1 MGFLYFVIL
10 TLEFEPWGL
19 KMPAIAFDKR
29 FFESTR
35 GQIVKILRGG
45 GGTVEELSAKL
56 QLTDN
61 AVRAHLA
68 TLERD
73 GLVRQSGLRRGP
85 RKPHFTYVLTDEADR
100 LFPKAYD
107 SLLNQLLTVL
117 KTRLS
122 APEIEGVL
130 RDTGRAMVAD
140 ASVPAANLEKRVQRA
155 LKVLEAIGGAAKI
168 EKHGD
173 KLAIQSSGCPL
184 AEAVSVHPEVC
195 RLAES
200 LVAEIVKAPVY
211 EHCDRTGRP
220 KCRFEIG
227 PEKASR

>member
-1 MGFLYFVIL
+1 METI
-10 TLEFEPWGL
+10 T
-19 KMPAIAFDKR
+19 FDKR

-35 GQIVKILRGG
+35 GQIVTILRSAPC
-45 GGTVEELSAKL
+45 TVEDLAEKLS
-56 QLTDN
+56 LTDN

-107 SLLNQLLTVL
+107 ALLNQLIAVL

-122 APEIEGVL
+122 PTDIEDAL
-130 RDTGRAMVAD
+130 REVGRAMAATAPVGQN
-140 ASVPAANLEKRVQRA
+140 ASLESRVQSA
-155 LKVLEAIGGAAKI
+155 LKALESIGGAGEVVKEEDKFVI
-168 EKHGD
+168 EG
-173 KLAIQSSGCPL
+173 SGCPL
-184 AEAVSVHPEVC
+184 AAAVAVHPEVC
-195 RLAES
+195 HLAES
-200 LVAEIVKAPVY
+200 LVGEIVKAPVH
-211 EHCDRTGRP
+211 EQCDRSGRP

-227 PEKASR
+227 